1 MSQRPKRS
9 TTPKQAA
16 KAELKDVE
24 ETKKN
29 GRKSKSTQKI
39 EVDEATTVEVSTRSS
54 KKKVAV
60 KSKKAEEEQV
70 KEVIVKK
77 VKIDKEEEK
86 AIPQDE
92 KITQDSDTIVTD
104 VVTTEISKV
113 RSKKKG
119 NALITE
125 VVQSIGTIKTETVVT
140 KKPPLERAFYKKD
153 IVQLSKDL
161 LGKYFVREYDG
172 KRIQAKIVETEAYA
186 GKIDKACHAYGGKV
200 TEKNKWMYREG
211 GRLYVYSIYG
221 NNYCLNVTSN
231 EADDPSAVLIRAVE
245 PVEGL
250 EYVKE
255 NRKLPK
261 LSKSG
266 KELCNGPGKT
276 GQALKIDK
284 SWNECD
290 LTKEDSGF
298 YISEGDGEPF
308 EMVTSTRI
316 NIDYAEED
324 KDNPWRFYIKGNPF
338 VSVK

>member
-113 RSKKKG
+113 RSKK
-119 NALITE
+119 
-125 VVQSIGTIKTETVVT
+125 S
-140 KKPPLERAFYKKD
+140 
-153 IVQLSKDL
+153 SKR
-161 LGKYFVREYDG
+161 V
-172 KRIQAKIVETEAYA
+172 
-186 GKIDKACHAYGGKV
+186 C
-200 TEKNKWMYREG
+200 
-211 GRLYVYSIYG
+211 
-221 NNYCLNVTSN
+221 
-231 EADDPSAVLIRAVE
+231 
-245 PVEGL
+245 
-250 EYVKE
+250 E
-255 NRKLPK
+255 NFM
-261 LSKSG
+261 
-266 KELCNGPGKT
+266 
-276 GQALKIDK
+276 
-284 SWNECD
+284 
-290 LTKEDSGF
+290 LTC
-298 YISEGDGEPF
+298 
-308 EMVTSTRI
+308 
-316 NIDYAEED
+316 
-324 KDNPWRFYIKGNPF
+324 
-338 VSVK
+338 